1 MAELR
6 ASDVPVARS
15 EIELVWPD
23 AEQRG
28 RALASL
34 LRDGL
39 AVGDDTTG
47 YRLPDA

>member
-6 ASDVPVARS
+6 ASDVPVTQD
-15 EIELVWPD
+15 EIALVWPD
-23 AEQRG
+23 AEQRD

-39 AVGDDTTG
+39 AEGDDAEG
-47 YRLPDA
+47 YRLPRG